1 MLLSA
6 EVSNRLA
13 SETNSGPLNATQPGG
28 NVLVRADDKV
38 GRSIQNLEE

>member
-6 EVSNRLA
+6 EVSNRLV
-13 SETNSGPLNATQPGG
+13 SKTNSGPLNTTQPGD

-38 GRSIQNLEE
+38 GHSIQNLEE